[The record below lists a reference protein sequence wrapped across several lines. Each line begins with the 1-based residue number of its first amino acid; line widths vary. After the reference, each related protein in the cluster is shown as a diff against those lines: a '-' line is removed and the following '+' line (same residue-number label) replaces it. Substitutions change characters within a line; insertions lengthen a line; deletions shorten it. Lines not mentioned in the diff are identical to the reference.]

1 MEEFHVRNIKVQK
14 FNSFNPLALYSFLTN
29 NVKGEKFVIIKIYDL
44 CTLTY
49 TNKSSFSSQICWLK
63 LKKIF
68 YYSKYQVLQQPQS
81 LIQQWQTRQ

>member
-1 MEEFHVRNIKVQK
+1 MYVD
-14 FNSFNPLALYSFLTN
+14 LY
-29 NVKGEKFVIIKIYDL
+29 KR
-44 CTLTY
+44 
-49 TNKSSFSSQICWLK
+49 SFSSQICWLK